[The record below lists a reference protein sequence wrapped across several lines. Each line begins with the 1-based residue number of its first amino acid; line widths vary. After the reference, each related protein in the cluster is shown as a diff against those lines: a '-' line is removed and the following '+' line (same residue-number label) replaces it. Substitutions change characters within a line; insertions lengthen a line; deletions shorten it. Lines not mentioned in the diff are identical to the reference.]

1 MIAEANDQQ
10 LTELLLCCFVSDG
23 IIGIRRR
30 VPRIGVKVKEGGME
44 ESRSPSM
51 ETWILPGL
59 HGCRVDTL
67 FALVICFPQS
77 GQTPRPQA
85 VQAPGF

>member
-23 IIGIRRR
+23 IIGISRR
-30 VPRIGVKVKEGGME
+30 VPGIGVKVKEGGME
-44 ESRSPSM
+44 ESSP
-51 ETWILPGL
+51 
-59 HGCRVDTL
+59 L

>member
-44 ESRSPSM
+44 ESRFPS
-51 ETWILPGL
+51 
-59 HGCRVDTL
+59 RVDTL